1 MRAPLGLRPKL
12 GAARASGPLAVA
24 ILVLAVGTAVVPVPG
39 LAARG
44 WQWRAIAAAA
54 LVGLSAWVHQA
65 LAKRRPPPKGWL
77 VVDDRGAHRLERG
90 RTTELVDWSQ
100 PFGVTVLTSP
110 DRATLL
116 LALTRPG
123 QTRYL
128 GAIARLPEDAA
139 AAPGLFERA
148 ATAADADVR
157 MGDQWSL
164 SAADAERFVAELAR
178 RAPGAL
184 DRVYL
189 SDASGQAIVLDRAEL
204 RVGDLR
210 VDLGAPLEWR
220 ASYFQELGA
229 HAASICQ
236 ATWVRQGDVEFAFVA
251 PAVSGG
257 WLADGSP
264 VARAAVQGAA
274 RVALARDLALLRAT
288 ASDPPARELRHA
300 IDRVFVVPLRRALDR
315 APRLPRVSPPPSRR
329 MPEGRA

>member
-1 MRAPLGLRPKL
+1 MRVPLGLRPKL
-12 GAARASGPLAVA
+12 GAARASGPLAAA
-24 ILVLAVGTAVVPVPG
+24 IVIVAVGIAVFPLPGVPKG
-39 LAARG
+39 A
-44 WQWRAIAAAA
+44 WQLRAMVATA
-54 LVGLSAWVHQA
+54 LVGLSACVHHA
-65 LAKRRPPPKGWL
+65 LGKRRPPPKGWL
-77 VVDDRGAHRLERG
+77 VVDGLGVHRLERG
-90 RTTELVDWSQ
+90 RTTELVDWGQ

-110 DRATLL
+110 DRAAIL
-116 LALTRPG
+116 LALTQPG

-128 GAIARLPEDAA
+128 GAAGLPEDAA
-139 AAPGLFERA
+139 AAPRLFERA

-164 SAADAERFVAELAR
+164 SAADAERFVVEVAR

-189 SDASGQAIVLDRAEL
+189 SDAAGQPIVLDRGEL
-204 RVGDLR
+204 HVGGLR

-220 ASYFQELGA
+220 ASYFQEIGA

-236 ATWVRQGDVEFAFVA
+236 ATWVRQGDVEFALVA

-264 VARAAVQGAA
+264 VGRAAVHGAA
-274 RVALARDLALLRAT
+274 RAALARDLALLRAT
-288 ASDPPARELRHA
+288 ASEPPARELRHA

-315 APRLPRVSPPPSRR
+315 APRSPRVAPPPSRR